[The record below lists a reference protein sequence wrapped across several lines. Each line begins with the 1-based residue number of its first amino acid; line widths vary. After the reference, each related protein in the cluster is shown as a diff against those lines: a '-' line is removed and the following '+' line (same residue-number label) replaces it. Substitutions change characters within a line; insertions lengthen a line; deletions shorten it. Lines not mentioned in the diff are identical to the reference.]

1 MSHTVRAALAAAIA
15 AAVAAATNPAAQA
28 MPMAGSYTAKVDG
41 QSAEPVGTGGQI
53 RLTKTA
59 TGTNTGPGTP
69 LDGATVRFSDVAVL
83 KDGQGTLKG
92 TITFTTPSG
101 TTSSPYTGRVTTDAM
116 GRVTAEGA
124 FRTTK
129 ATGDFAGLKGSGTF
143 TAAFTSPT
151 DFTGQWQGEF
161 RAPAQ
166 RTSRR

>member
-1 MSHTVRAALAAAIA
+1 MSHTIRAALAAIA
-15 AAVAAATNPAAQA
+15 AVVATPISATQA
-28 MPMAGSYTAKVDG
+28 MPMGGSLTAQVDN
-41 QSAEPVGTGGQI
+41 QSTQPVGKGGQI

-92 TITFTTPSG
+92 TITFATPSG
-101 TTSSPYTGRVTTDAM
+101 TTSSPYTGRVATDAA

-129 ATGDFAGLKGSGTF
+129 GTGDFAGLKGTGTF
-143 TAAFTSPT
+143 SVAFTSPK
-151 DFTGQWQGEF
+151 DFAGQWQGEF
-161 RAPAQ
+161 QAPAQ